1 MIIFPNLGLEF
12 EHVGTGI
19 SIFGFEITFFGIF
32 LGLSLLLGIGL
43 TMAEAYSSGQN
54 LDEYL
59 NLSIITVLAA
69 LLGARLYYV
78 IFQFGNYKSAIW
90 NIFLFRKGGL
100 DFYGALI
107 AGAVTILIY
116 GYFQKV
122 SSGKILDTASIGLA
136 AGQILCTWGAYFN
149 RECFGDYTDGL
160 FAMQIPLNSVS
171 YGAVTE
177 NMRKHIEM
185 IDGERFIQV
194 RPLFLAAFIWSIVVL
209 VVVILYKYRKK
220 FEGELFLVYLLA
232 YSVGRFMIEG
242 ARVDVLTIPGIGWK
256 VSRVVAV
263 LMIVIAAL
271 MMLYMWT
278 QNDKARMKRVRER
291 EVKKFSKKSRG
302 KISLK

>member
-1 MIIFPNLGLEF
+1 
-12 EHVGTGI
+12 
-19 SIFGFEITFFGIF
+19 
-32 LGLSLLLGIGL
+32 
-43 TMAEAYSSGQN
+43 
-54 LDEYL
+54 
-59 NLSIITVLAA
+59 
-69 LLGARLYYV
+69 
-78 IFQFGNYKSAIW
+78 
-90 NIFLFRKGGL
+90 
-100 DFYGALI
+100 
-107 AGAVTILIY
+107 
-116 GYFQKV
+116 
-122 SSGKILDTASIGLA
+122 
-136 AGQILCTWGAYFN
+136 
-149 RECFGDYTDGL
+149 
-160 FAMQIPLNSVS
+160 MQIPLNSVS

-256 VSRVVAV
+256 ASRVVAV

>member
-256 VSRVVAV
+256 ASRVVAV

>member
-256 VSRVVAV
+256 ASRVVAV
-263 LMIVIAAL
+263 LMIVIVAL